1 MTRTHTLA
9 LAALLALTAAAP
21 MTALA
26 APKAKAH
33 TQKSHEEFATGAI
46 ASISAQEVKLAGGET
61 FRLAP
66 GVNAASYKPGD
77 KVSVRFTLKNG
88 ARTADQILAANK

>member
-26 APKAKAH
+26 APKAH